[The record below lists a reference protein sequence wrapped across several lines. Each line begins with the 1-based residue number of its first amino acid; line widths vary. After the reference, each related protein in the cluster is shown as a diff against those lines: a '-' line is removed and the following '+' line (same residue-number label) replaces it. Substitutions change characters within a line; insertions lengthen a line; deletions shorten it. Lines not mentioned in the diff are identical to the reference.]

1 MRFGYSSSKSWRVTI
16 VPTPESGMG
25 ETCIGAGAGGAEDGD
40 GAAAGMKAVV
50 GSTRTVVSLR
60 STSCKSSTESIDT
73 SSSRPMIPARIELD
87 FSLSAGA
94 RRSKFLNKNE
104 R

>member
-1 MRFGYSSSKSWRVTI
+1 
-16 VPTPESGMG
+16 
-25 ETCIGAGAGGAEDGD
+25 
-40 GAAAGMKAVV
+40 
-50 GSTRTVVSLR
+50 VSLR